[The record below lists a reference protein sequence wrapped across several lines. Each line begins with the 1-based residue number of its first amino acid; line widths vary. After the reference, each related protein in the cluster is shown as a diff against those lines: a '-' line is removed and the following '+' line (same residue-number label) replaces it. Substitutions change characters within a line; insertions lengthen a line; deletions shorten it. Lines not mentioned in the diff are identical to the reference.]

1 VDQAEAGTGEWQAT
15 GDLESARR
23 AWPQALAFLGDLDHP
38 DAQQV
43 RDKLGKLEMSGTG
56 PASSQ
61 HPAADA

>member
-1 VDQAEAGTGEWQAT
+1 MLSHLGDAQQAT

-23 AWPQALAFLGDLDHP
+23 AWQQALAILGDLDHP

-61 HPAADA
+61 HPTADA